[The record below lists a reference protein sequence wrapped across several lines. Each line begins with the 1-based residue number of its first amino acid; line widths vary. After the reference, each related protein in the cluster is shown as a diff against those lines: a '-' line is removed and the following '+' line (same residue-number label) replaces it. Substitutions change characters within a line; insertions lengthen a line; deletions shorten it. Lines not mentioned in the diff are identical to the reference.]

1 MCKNCGIVSSA
12 FQAAQ
17 PEHFAALHAMLNT
30 MVRDGQLRVFA
41 GDCPLEDMPDVLR
54 EEKHYTVCFYLEC
67 PSCGE
72 VYFFGG
78 CIRSKPIYKR
88 VGNTRRETIDS
99 HLWGHRLWGSEGT
112 YYQSPPEN

>member
-1 MCKNCGIVSSA
+1 MQKLRYCQQCLPSSA
-12 FQAAQ
+12 GGAFRGAARHA
-17 PEHFAALHAMLNT
+17 EHNGEKRAASAIGRGLP
-30 MVRDGQLRVFA
+30 A
-41 GDCPLEDMPDVLR
+41 GGYADVLR

-67 PSCGE
+67 PACGE

-78 CIRSKPIYKR
+78 CIRGKPIYKR

-99 HLWGHRLWGSEGT
+99 HLCGHRLWGSEGT